1 MEDNTTEMETTALT
15 TSKSA
20 PPNNV
25 DLPKLENEIKDYL
38 NQMNQNYIDIASNI
52 IEIGK
57 RLILAK
63 SLFKHGKWQLW
74 LENNFQLT
82 KRSAQQFMQCAKR
95 FGKNE
100 IDFAFTSTKMIALL
114 ALPKADTEKFIEQ
127 KATEGTPVS
136 DMSIKTLRQEIKQ
149 WKSKT
154 DTPTPS
160 QFNEVEDIVTIDI
173 TPDDFQQKQDDTEQI
188 TFNEPDDTSLDNP
201 VSEEQIYSESQQP
214 SLEPQQPPDESA
226 HEYNRQEPFILE
238 APSEVEGTYLIK
250 ELSNMSSSLIQQENH
265 KEILQ
270 NFAKNNSAQL
280 ATTIQNLSTI
290 ISELQAL
297 CKNE

>member
-15 TSKSA
+15 TSESA
-20 PPNNV
+20 PPDNTK
-25 DLPKLENEIKDYL
+25 LTQLENEIKYHI
-38 NQMNQNYIDIASNI
+38 NQIKQNY

-57 RLILAK
+57 RLIQAK
-63 SLFKHGKWQLW
+63 SLVQHGQWAYWLQDNFKLSQSYANKLM
-74 LENNFQLT
+74 
-82 KRSAQQFMQCAKR
+82 SCAKR
-95 FGKNE
+95 FANSE
-100 IDFAFTSTKMIALL
+100 SIPNLTSTQMLALL

-238 APSEVEGTYLIK
+238 APSEVQGTYLIK

-270 NFAKNNSAQL
+270 NFAKNNPAQL